1 MKYCIQII
9 AVALFATLSTKSIAQ
24 ITFDPATCTPMLLT
38 VSNPLTVPSG
48 KMFVI
53 TYVVNNVNILDYEG
67 GDYVSFP
74 SSVGDK
80 INVHIPIP
88 HPYFIAPLSIT
99 SSVYGYLIDLGTY
112 GITSD
117 QDTSDCNEADSNNDG
132 QVTVTDLLVLL
143 GVFGASC

>member
-9 AVALFATLSTKSIAQ
+9 AVALFATLSTKSTAQ
-24 ITFDPATCTPMLLT
+24 ITFDPATCTPMAI
-38 VSNPLTVPSG
+38 NPDQDLTVPEG

-53 TYVVNNVNILDYEG
+53 TYTSGPVSVYPCQEG
-67 GDYVSFP
+67 CDGVGAVST
-74 SSVGDK
+74 SGQK
-80 INVHIPIP
+80 LNVHIPIP
-88 HPYFIAPLSIT
+88 QFYFIQVSNQGSI
-99 SSVYGYLIDLGTY
+99 YGYLIDLETY